1 MQLDGAVLSE
11 LEEGVRD
18 EIVAELPDDILAA
31 AVQDLETDDVVYLA
45 EDMEAP
51 QQERILRALDAA
63 DRAAV
68 EQSLQYDEY
77 SAGRLMQREVV
88 VAPEHWTVGDAIDFM
103 RAEEWLPES
112 FYDLIIV
119 DPQMHPVGL
128 VPLGRLMGAARAT
141 SLQRADERGLPR
153 PAGSTRARRTSPT
166 TSTSTT

>member
-1 MQLDGAVLSE
+1 MLSE

-18 EIVAELPDDILAA
+18 EIVAELPDDVLAA

-63 DRAAV
+63 DRVAV

-88 VAPEHWTVGDAIDFM
+88 VAPEHWTVGDAIDFL
-103 RAEEWLPES
+103 REEEWLPES

-128 VPLGRLMGAARAT
+128 VPLGKLMGAARAT
-141 SLQRADERGLPR
+141 SG
-153 PAGSTRARRTSPT
+153 
-166 TSTSTT
+166 